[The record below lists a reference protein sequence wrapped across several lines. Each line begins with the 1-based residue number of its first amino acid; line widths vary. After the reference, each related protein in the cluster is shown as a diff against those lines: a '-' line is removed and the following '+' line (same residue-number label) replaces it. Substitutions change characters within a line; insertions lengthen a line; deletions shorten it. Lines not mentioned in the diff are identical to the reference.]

1 MNDTPEILNFVLRV
15 LIKRNLFCTNENRKY
30 DLFIW
35 DKLFEKWVPSAILSD
50 DDLLLYPL
58 EVRELLRSRPNG
70 YVVME
75 SQPSFIF
82 GIDEHEFNSST

>member
-1 MNDTPEILNFVLRV
+1 MNDHNPQIFNFVLKI
-15 LIKRNLFCTNENRKY
+15 LIQRNMFYTEDNRKY

-35 DKLFEKWVPSAILSD
+35 DELFKQWVPTAILAA
-50 DDLLLYPL
+50 DDLLLYPV

-75 SQPSFIF
+75 AKPSFIF
-82 GIDEHEFNSST
+82 GVKET